1 MERRTCLGA
10 TLSIL
15 VMLCVIFG
23 VGMIFNQESQGDTAF
38 EYYDEHSKRPFI
50 CQILA
55 EDTVEITKK
64 NGYSYSFSED
74 NPLIL
79 PSKVQYEGKEYIVTG
94 LGYQAFY
101 NNTELK
107 AITLPD
113 TLKKIGNYALSGT
126 GIISI
131 HIPDSVTEILPQAF
145 SFSLNLNSVRL
156 PEKLEHLQN
165 NVFRG
170 CERLQHIKIPDN
182 VTFINNDTF
191 ADCITLETVILPK
204 SLDTMGSSFYGCEQ
218 LRYIYIP
225 ENARHID
232 WGNCFPKANLETI
245 EISEKNPYFKS
256 VDGMVLT
263 KDGKALVYVPVMKE
277 TVTVPD
283 GVVTIGARDLPS
295 VFSNAFRGNNL
306 KVVHLPES
314 VEIIEDNAF
323 DRCENLD
330 TINLPDSIHKI
341 GFSAFYNCKSLNI
354 DRLPSGLK
362 TIGYLAFGGC
372 TSIEYLIIPYGVES
386 VGRGAF
392 SYCTSLKNLEL
403 PDSVT
408 TLGTSVFDGCA
419 SLVGARLPDKITTVG
434 EEMFDGCTSLRSIVI
449 PDHVVYIG
457 EYAFRGC
464 ESLTSI
470 EFPQTLTSYEYYAFD
485 HATDYKPPFYGSDGK
500 RYGSSGSMGKILAGR
515 TFVGEYRSYY
525 EISAKENHGYLITF
539 NYKEGSS
546 TKTLYSSYVK
556 ADGAIETPSM
566 NPPDYENGG
575 PIYEFSH
582 WKVLVDD
589 VWNEYSE
596 GMNRNSVYG

>member
-15 VMLCVIFG
+15 VMLCVMFG
-23 VGMIFNQESQGDTAF
+23 AGMIFNQESQGNTAF
-38 EYYDEHSKRPFI
+38 EYYDERSGKTFV
-50 CQILA
+50 CQVLT

-64 NGYSYSFSED
+64 NYVSYNFSED

-79 PSKVQYEGKEYIVTG
+79 PSKVQYEGKEYTVTG

-101 NNTELK
+101 NTTGLK

-126 GIISI
+126 GIVSI
-131 HIPDSVTEILPQAF
+131 HIPDSVIEILPQAF
-145 SFSLNLNSVRL
+145 SFSLNLKSVRL

-170 CERLQHIKIPDN
+170 CERLQHIEIPDS
-182 VTFINNDTF
+182 VSSINNDTF

-204 SLDTMGSSFYGCEQ
+204 SLDTMGSSFNGCEQ

-225 ENARHID
+225 ENARQIN

-295 VFSNAFRGNNL
+295 FFSNAFRGNIL
-306 KVVHLPES
+306 KAVHLPES
-314 VEIIEDNAF
+314 VEIIEDNSF

-341 GFSAFYNCKSLNI
+341 GNSAFYNCKSLNI
-354 DRLPSGLK
+354 GKLPSDLK
-362 TIGYLAFGGC
+362 TIGSFAFGGC
-372 TSIEYLIIPYGVES
+372 TSIEYLVIPYGVES
-386 VGRGAF
+386 VGGSAF
-392 SYCTSLKNLEL
+392 SYCT
-403 PDSVT
+403 
-408 TLGTSVFDGCA
+408 
-419 SLVGARLPDKITTVG
+419 
-434 EEMFDGCTSLRSIVI
+434 
-449 PDHVVYIG
+449 
-457 EYAFRGC
+457 
-464 ESLTSI
+464 LTS
-470 EFPQTLTSYEYYAFD
+470 
-485 HATDYKPPFYGSDGK
+485 
-500 RYGSSGSMGKILAGR
+500 
-515 TFVGEYRSYY
+515 
-525 EISAKENHGYLITF
+525 
-539 NYKEGSS
+539 
-546 TKTLYSSYVK
+546 
-556 ADGAIETPSM
+556 TPS
-566 NPPDYENGG
+566 
-575 PIYEFSH
+575 S
-582 WKVLVDD
+582 K
-589 VWNEYSE
+589 SA
-596 GMNRNSVYG
+596 